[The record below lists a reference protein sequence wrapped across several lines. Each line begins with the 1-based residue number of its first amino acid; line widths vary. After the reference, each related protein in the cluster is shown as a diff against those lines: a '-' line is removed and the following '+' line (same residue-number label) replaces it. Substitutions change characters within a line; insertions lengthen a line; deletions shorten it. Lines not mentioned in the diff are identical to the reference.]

1 MPRKVQPRLTADE
14 LKARGSTLASTRKA
28 EAKRAAELKALTP
41 KRGVAK
47 REEAARAPLPATE
60 EEWVDLVKSLPG
72 YDPAR
77 LAGGCLFD
85 PALASKA
92 IDWIETNVRHMKGPK
107 ALSAFHLERW
117 QRAFVANL
125 FGWVRP
131 DGTRRFREALLY
143 VGKKNGKSLLVA
155 ALALYLFLEDGES
168 GAEVYCAAAK
178 RDQAKIVWNDCV
190 TQLKR
195 IDPSEERATR
205 YQHSVTAPDGGFL
218 KPISADAGTE
228 DGMNPHAAMVD
239 ELHRQQDDT
248 LLNVIRLSTAARA
261 QPLVIMLT
269 TADEDRPDSV
279 CNETLERAK
288 AVRDNPGDPLK
299 PGYDAEFLPAIYE
312 ASPRD
317 DWKMPETWRKANPNL
332 GVSLQEEFLAKRCRE
347 AQENP
352 SLLPDFLRYHL
363 NVQTRA
369 SGLKLIA
376 DMGMWDACRESFDVE
391 TLRGRACIAGLDLAS
406 TTDITAF
413 VLVFPETL
421 HVLPYFWVPEEAAKK
436 RDLRNDRIYTT
447 WGRGAPTYLNLT
459 EGNQIDE
466 QRVLREIVDICRPFK
481 MTEIA
486 VDPANAVR
494 YTQAM
499 TSLGFKVVHVRQGWQ
514 TLNEPLRH
522 FSTLVGNSAIPGRPR
537 IRQNGN
543 PVMRWMVANAEY
555 EQSKHDTW
563 NLVKPRGAA
572 KIDGV
577 AALVTALSRVILA
590 PAAKPKGVG
599 SFVIR

>member
-1 MPRKVQPRLTADE
+1 MGRPRLTDAE
-14 LKARGSTLASTRKA
+14 LNARGSSQIHGRKT
-28 EAKRAAELKALTP
+28 EAKRARELKALTP
-41 KRGVAK
+41 KRGVVK
-47 REEAARAPLPATE
+47 REEAARVPLPTTE
-60 EEWVDLVKSLPG
+60 AEWVDLYCALPG
-72 YDPAR
+72 YDPRR
-77 LAGGCLFD
+77 LAGGCHFD
-85 PALASKA
+85 AALAAKA

-155 ALALYLFLEDGES
+155 ALALYLFIEDGEA

-195 IDPSEERATR
+195 IDPDEAKATR

-288 AVRDNPGDPLK
+288 AVRDNPGDSLK

-312 ASPRD
+312 AGPKE
-317 DWKMPETWRKANPNL
+317 DWKDPAVWRKANPNL

-352 SLLPDFLRYHL
+352 AMLPDFLRYHL

-369 SGLKLIA
+369 GGRKLIP
-376 DMGMWDACRESFDVE
+376 DMGLWDGCREPFEAES
-391 TLRGRACIAGLDLAS
+391 LKGRTCIAGLDLAS
-406 TTDITAF
+406 TTDITAL
-413 VLVFPETL
+413 VLLFPETL
-421 HVLPYFWVPEEAAKK
+421 HILTHFWVPEEAAKR

-447 WGRGAPTYLNLT
+447 WGRGVPRYLNLT

-466 QRVLREIVDICRPFK
+466 QLILREIVDICQPFK
-481 MTEIA
+481 VSEFA

-494 YTQAM
+494 YTQAL
-499 TSLGFKVVHVRQGWQ
+499 TGLGFKVVQVRQGWV
-514 TLNEPLRH
+514 TLNEPAKYL
-522 FSTLVGNSAIPGRPR
+522 STLVGNSAIPGRPR
-537 IRQNGN
+537 IRHNGH
-543 PVMRWMVANAEY
+543 PVMRWMVGNSEL
-555 EQSKHDTW
+555 EVGKHDTW
-563 NLVKPRGAA
+563 TLIKPRGSA

-577 AALVTALSRVILA
+577 AALLTAMARMIVQV
-590 PAAKPKGVG
+590 KPTASVYEGRDLLT
-599 SFVIR
+599 F

>member
-1 MPRKVQPRLTADE
+1 MPRQKQARLTPEE

-41 KRGVAK
+41 KRGAVK

-60 EEWVDLVKSLPG
+60 QEWGDLIRALPG
-72 YDPAR
+72 YDPSR
-77 LAGGCLFD
+77 LAGGCYFD
-85 PALASKA
+85 SEKAAMA

-125 FGWVRP
+125 FGWIRP

-143 VGKKNGKSLLVA
+143 VAKKNGKSLLVA
-155 ALALYLFLEDGES
+155 AIALYLFLEDGEA

-178 RDQAKIVWNDCV
+178 REQAKIVWNDCV

-195 IDPSEERATR
+195 IDPEETRATR
-205 YQHSVTAPDGGFL
+205 YQHSVAAPDGGFL

-228 DGMNPHAAMVD
+228 DGMNPHAALID
-239 ELHRQQDDT
+239 ELHRQPNAD
-248 LLNVIRLSTAARA
+248 LINVIRLSTAARA

-299 PGYDAEFLPAIYE
+299 PGYDAELLPAIFE
-312 ASPRD
+312 AGQKD
-317 DWKMPETWRKANPNL
+317 DWKEPATWRLANPNL
-332 GVSLQEEFLAKRCRE
+332 GVSVTEEFLAKRCKE

-352 SLLPDFLRYHL
+352 AMLPDFLRYHL

-369 SGLKLIA
+369 GGRKMIP
-376 DMGMWDACRESFDVE
+376 DMGLWDACREPFDVE
-391 TLRGRACIAGLDLAS
+391 TLRGRPCIAGLDLAS
-406 TTDITAF
+406 TKDITALVLLF
-413 VLVFPETL
+413 VETL
-421 HVLPYFWVPEEAAKK
+421 HVLPYFWVPEDAAKK

-447 WGRGAPTYLNLT
+447 WGRGTPNYLTLT
-459 EGNQIDE
+459 EGSQIDD
-466 QRVLREIVDICRPFK
+466 QRVLREIIELCRPFK
-481 MTEIA
+481 VQEVA
-486 VDPANAVR
+486 VDPYNSVR
-494 YTQAM
+494 YTQALM
-499 TSLGFKVVHVRQGWQ
+499 GLGFKVIQVKQDW
-514 TLNEPLRH
+514 TLNDALRH
-522 FSTLVGNSAIPGRPR
+522 LSTLVGNSAVPGRPR
-537 IRQNGN
+537 IRQNGH
-543 PVMRWMVANAEY
+543 PVMRWMVANAEI
-555 EQSKHDTW
+555 EEGRKGNW
-563 NLVKPRGAA
+563 GLVKPRGAA

-577 AALVTALSRVILA
+577 SALATAVARLPFVPPPRPSSYA
-590 PAAKPKGVG
+590 PPI
-599 SFVIR
+599 VIR